1 MDINDNSP
9 SFPVTSMVKEINEN
23 LPVNTTIS
31 LVGATDPDMGVNN
44 SVQSYEI
51 HPDFNDLFTLDVHPK
66 LDGTSDVTL
75 RILKTLDR
83 ETETMIQFEYQ
94 IG

>member
-44 SVQSYEI
+44 SVQSYVMFKVSI
-51 HPDFNDLFTLDVHPK
+51 PVFTGSPPSLA
-66 LDGTSDVTL
+66 T
-75 RILKTLDR
+75 I
-83 ETETMIQFEYQ
+83 YNW
-94 IG
+94 